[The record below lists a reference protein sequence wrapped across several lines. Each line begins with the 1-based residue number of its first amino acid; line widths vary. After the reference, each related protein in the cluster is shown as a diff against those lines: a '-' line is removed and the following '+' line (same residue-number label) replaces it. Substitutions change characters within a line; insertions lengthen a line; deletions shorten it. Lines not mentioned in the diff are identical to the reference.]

1 MKHRLLWKFVLVCCL
16 TVLLAL
22 PVFANSAE
30 PPCLTIVVVSAPD
43 DLELSLVDEGGAE
56 AYQLRKRQFVRGWE
70 TYFRFT
76 YSHVTIPGKESEAD
90 DVDLSKLRL
99 AVTTGG
105 NTTLLELPDQT
116 FAHYNNVLLLDLSE
130 LKQFPD
136 AFPAQYMLRSELY
149 AGRMVLIIGMRVALT
164 LLIEGVLFWA
174 FGYREKH
181 SWGVFLCFNAMTQL
195 ALNLILGGA
204 TMDSYILFGYY
215 LLEAAI
221 VVFEALAYWNTLK
234 EKRGRS
240 IPYALCANAASLVI
254 GALMIENLPLAL

>member
-1 MKHRLLWKFVLVCCL
+1 MKHRLLWILFTVCL
-16 TVLLAL
+16 MFLLAL

-43 DLELSLVDEGGAE
+43 DLELALEDANYEE
-56 AYQLRKRQFVRGWE
+56 AYQLSKQKSVRGWE
-70 TYFRFT
+70 TYFCFR
-76 YSHVTIPGKESEAD
+76 YSHVTFPGKESAD
-90 DVDLSKLRL
+90 DVDLNQLRL

-105 NTTLLELPDQT
+105 NTTLLDLPDQT

-149 AGRMVLIIGMRVALT
+149 AGRMVLIIGMRVILT
-164 LLIEGVLFWA
+164 LLIEGILFWA

-181 SWGVFLCFNAMTQL
+181 SWCVFLCFNAMTQL

>member
-30 PPCLTIVVVSAPD
+30 PPCLTIVVVNAPD

-105 NTTLLELPDQT
+105 NTTLLDLPDQT

-136 AFPAQYMLRSELY
+136 AFPSQYMLRSELY
-149 AGRMVLIIGMRVALT
+149 AGRMVLIIGMRVILT
-164 LLIEGVLFWA
+164 LLIEGILFWA

-204 TMDSYILFGYY
+204 TMDSYVLFGYY

>member
-1 MKHRLLWKFVLVCCL
+1 MKHRLLWSFVLVCCL
-16 TVLLAL
+16 TVLFAI
-22 PVFANSAE
+22 PVLANSAE

-43 DLELSLVDEGGAE
+43 DLELSLVDESGAE
-56 AYQLRKRQFVRGWE
+56 AYQLRKRQSVRGWE

-76 YSHVTIPGKESEAD
+76 YSHVTIPGEESGAD

-105 NTTLLELPDQT
+105 NTTYLDLPDQT
-116 FAHYNNVLLLDLSE
+116 FDHYNNVL
-130 LKQFPD
+130 QFD
-136 AFPAQYMLRSELY
+136 CSDMTLQTDLY
-149 AGRMVLIIGMRVALT
+149 AGRMVMIIGMRVILT
-164 LLIEGVLFWA
+164 LLIEGILFWA
-174 FGYREKH
+174 FGYKEKH

-195 ALNLILGGA
+195 VLNLILGGA

>member
-1 MKHRLLWKFVLVCCL
+1 MKHRLIWKFVLVCCL
-16 TVLLAL
+16 TVLFAL

-43 DLELSLVDEGGAE
+43 DLELALEDEGGAE

-105 NTTLLELPDQT
+105 NTTLLDLPDQT

-240 IPYALCANAASLVI
+240 IPYAMCANAASLVI

>member
-1 MKHRLLWKFVLVCCL
+1 MKHRLIWKFVLVCCL
-16 TVLLAL
+16 TVLFAL
-22 PVFANSAE
+22 PVLANSAE

-43 DLELSLVDEGGAE
+43 DLELSLVDESGAE
-56 AYQLRKRQFVRGWE
+56 AYQLRKRQSVRGWE

-105 NTTLLELPDQT
+105 NTAYLDLPDQT
-116 FAHYNNVLLLDLSE
+116 FDHYNNVL
-130 LKQFPD
+130 QFD
-136 AFPAQYMLRSELY
+136 CSDMTLQTDLY
-149 AGRMVLIIGMRVALT
+149 AGRMVLIIGLRVALT
-164 LLIEGVLFWA
+164 LFIEGFLFWA
-174 FGYREKH
+174 FGYKEKH

-195 ALNLILGGA
+195 VLNLLLGGA
-204 TMDSYILFGYY
+204 SMDSYVLFGYY
-215 LLEAAI
+215 LIEAGI

-234 EKRGRS
+234 ENRGRS

>member
-1 MKHRLLWKFVLVCCL
+1 MKKKLSVLIVALLLI
-16 TVLLAL
+16 LAL
-22 PVFANSAE
+22 PVSVSANSAE

-43 DLELSLVDEGGAE
+43 DLELALEDANYEE
-56 AYQLRKRQFVRGWE
+56 AYQLSKQKSVRGWE
-70 TYFRFT
+70 TYFRFR
-76 YSHVTIPGKESEAD
+76 YSHVTFPGKGSAD

-136 AFPAQYMLRSELY
+136 AFPSQYMLRSELY
-149 AGRMVLIIGMRVALT
+149 AGRMVMIIGMRVALT

>member
-1 MKHRLLWKFVLVCCL
+1 MKHRLIWKFVLVCCL
-16 TVLLAL
+16 TVLFAL

-43 DLELSLVDEGGAE
+43 DLELALVDEGGAE

-76 YSHVTIPGKESEAD
+76 YSHVTIPGEESGAD
-90 DVDLSKLRL
+90 DVDLNQLRL

-116 FAHYNNVLLLDLSE
+116 FDHYNNVL
-130 LKQFPD
+130 QFD
-136 AFPAQYMLRSELY
+136 CSDMTLQTDLY
-149 AGRMVLIIGMRVALT
+149 AGRMILIIGMRVILT
-164 LLIEGVLFWA
+164 LLIEGILFWA
-174 FGYREKH
+174 FGYRQKH
-181 SWGVFLCFNAMTQL
+181 SWCVVLCFNAMTQL

>member
-1 MKHRLLWKFVLVCCL
+1 MKHRLIWKFVLVCCL

-76 YSHVTIPGKESEAD
+76 YSHVTVPGKESEAD

-149 AGRMVLIIGMRVALT
+149 AGRMVMIIGMRVALT

>member
-1 MKHRLLWKFVLVCCL
+1 MKHRLIWKFVLVCCL

-30 PPCLTIVVVSAPD
+30 PPCLTIVVVNAPD
-43 DLELSLVDEGGAE
+43 DLELALEDANYEE
-56 AYQLRKRQFVRGWE
+56 AYQLSKQKSVRGWE
-70 TYFRFT
+70 TYFRFR
-76 YSHVTIPGKESEAD
+76 YSHVTFPGKESAD

-105 NTTLLELPDQT
+105 NTTLLDLPDQT

-136 AFPAQYMLRSELY
+136 AFPSQYMLRSELY
-149 AGRMVLIIGMRVALT
+149 AGRMVLIIGMRVILT
-164 LLIEGVLFWA
+164 LLIEGILFWA
-174 FGYREKH
+174 FGYRQKH
-181 SWGVFLCFNAMTQL
+181 SWCVFLCFNAMTQL

-240 IPYALCANAASLVI
+240 IPYAMCANAASLVI

>member
-1 MKHRLLWKFVLVCCL
+1 
-16 TVLLAL
+16 
-22 PVFANSAE
+22 
-30 PPCLTIVVVSAPD
+30 VVVSAPD
-43 DLELSLVDEGGAE
+43 DLELSLVDVGGAE

-70 TYFRFT
+70 TYFRFR
-76 YSHVTIPGKESEAD
+76 YSHVTFPGKESAD
-90 DVDLSKLRL
+90 DVDLNQLRL

-105 NTTLLELPDQT
+105 NTTLLDLPDQT

-136 AFPAQYMLRSELY
+136 AFPSQYMLRSELY

>member
-1 MKHRLLWKFVLVCCL
+1 MKHRLLRKFVLVCCL
-16 TVLLAL
+16 MVLLAL

-30 PPCLTIVVVSAPD
+30 PPCLTIVVVNAPD
-43 DLELSLVDEGGAE
+43 DLELALEDANYEE
-56 AYQLRKRQFVRGWE
+56 AYQLSKQKSVRGWE
-70 TYFRFT
+70 TYFRFR
-76 YSHVTIPGKESEAD
+76 YSHVTFPGKESSD
-90 DVDLSKLRL
+90 DVDLNQLHL

-105 NTTLLELPDQT
+105 NTTLLDLP
-116 FAHYNNVLLLDLSE
+116 E
-130 LKQFPD
+130 QFPD
-136 AFPAQYMLRSELY
+136 AFPSQYMLRSELY
-149 AGRMVLIIGMRVALT
+149 AGRMVLIIGMRVILT
-164 LLIEGVLFWA
+164 LLIEGILFWA

-181 SWGVFLCFNAMTQL
+181 SWCVFLCFNAMTQL

-240 IPYALCANAASLVI
+240 IPYAMCANAASLVI

>member
-56 AYQLRKRQFVRGWE
+56 AYQLRKRQSVRGWE

-76 YSHVTIPGKESEAD
+76 YSHVTIPGKESEAE

-105 NTTLLELPDQT
+105 NTTLLDLPDQT

-240 IPYALCANAASLVI
+240 IPYAMCANAASLVI

>member
-1 MKHRLLWKFVLVCCL
+1 MKHCLLLLLITVCL
-16 TVLLAL
+16 TFLFAL
-22 PVFANSAE
+22 PVLANAAE

-43 DLELSLVDEGGAE
+43 DLELALVDTDGAE
-56 AYQLRKRQFVRGWE
+56 AYQLRKRQSVRGWE

-76 YSHVTIPGKESEAD
+76 YSHVTLPGREYESD

-105 NTTLLELPDQT
+105 NTTLLRLPEKT
-116 FAHYNNVLLLDLSE
+116 FERYNNVLLLDLSE
-130 LKQFPD
+130 VKQNPVV
-136 AFPAQYMLRSELY
+136 FPAEYMLRTELY
-149 AGRMVLIIGMRVALT
+149 PGRMVLVIGLRVALT

-195 ALNLILGGA
+195 VLNLLLGGA
-204 TMDSYILFGYY
+204 SMDSYVLYGSY

-221 VVFEALAYWNTLK
+221 VVFEALAYWNTLN

-240 IPYALCANAASLVI
+240 IIYALCANVASLVI
-254 GALMIENLPLAL
+254 GALMIANLPLAL

>member
-1 MKHRLLWKFVLVCCL
+1 MKHRLIWKFVLVCCL
-16 TVLLAL
+16 TVLFAL
-22 PVFANSAE
+22 PVLANSAE

-43 DLELSLVDEGGAE
+43 DLELSLVDESGAE
-56 AYQLRKRQFVRGWE
+56 AYQLRKRQSVRGWE

-99 AVTTGG
+99 AVTADG
-105 NTTLLELPDQT
+105 NTTYLDLPDQT

-136 AFPAQYMLRSELY
+136 AFPSQYMLRSDLY
-149 AGRMVLIIGMRVALT
+149 AGRMVLIIGMRVILT
-164 LLIEGVLFWA
+164 LLIEGILFWA
-174 FGYREKH
+174 FGYKEKH

-195 ALNLILGGA
+195 VLNLLLGGA
-204 TMDSYILFGYY
+204 SMDSYVLFGYY
-215 LLEAAI
+215 LIEAGI

-234 EKRGRS
+234 ENRGRS

>member
-1 MKHRLLWKFVLVCCL
+1 MKHRLIWKFVLVCCL

-105 NTTLLELPDQT
+105 NTTLLELPNQT

-136 AFPAQYMLRSELY
+136 AFPSQYMLRSELY
-149 AGRMVLIIGMRVALT
+149 AGRMVLIIGLRVALT
-164 LLIEGVLFWA
+164 LFIEGVLFWA

-240 IPYALCANAASLVI
+240 IPYAMCANAASLVI

>member
-1 MKHRLLWKFVLVCCL
+1 M
-16 TVLLAL
+16 
-22 PVFANSAE
+22 
-30 PPCLTIVVVSAPD
+30 
-43 DLELSLVDEGGAE
+43 
-56 AYQLRKRQFVRGWE
+56 RGWE
-70 TYFRFT
+70 TYFRFRH
-76 YSHVTIPGKESEAD
+76 SHVTFPGKESAD
-90 DVDLSKLRL
+90 DVNLNQLRL

-136 AFPAQYMLRSELY
+136 AFPSQYMLRSELY
-149 AGRMVLIIGMRVALT
+149 AGRMVLIIGLRVILT
-164 LLIEGVLFWA
+164 LLIEGILFWA

>member
-1 MKHRLLWKFVLVCCL
+1 MKHRLIWKFVLVCCL

-22 PVFANSAE
+22 PVLANSAE

-43 DLELSLVDEGGAE
+43 DLELSLVDESGAE
-56 AYQLRKRQFVRGWE
+56 AYQLRKRQSVRGWE

-76 YSHVTIPGKESEAD
+76 YSHVTIPGEESEAD

-99 AVTTGG
+99 AVTVGG
-105 NTTLLELPDQT
+105 NTTYLDLPDQT
-116 FAHYNNVLLLDLSE
+116 FDHYNNVL
-130 LKQFPD
+130 QFD
-136 AFPAQYMLRSELY
+136 CSDMTLQTDLY
-149 AGRMVLIIGMRVALT
+149 AGRMVMIIGMRVILT
-164 LLIEGVLFWA
+164 LLIEGILFWA
-174 FGYREKH
+174 FGYKEKH

>member
-1 MKHRLLWKFVLVCCL
+1 MKYSLLWSFVLVCCL

-43 DLELSLVDEGGAE
+43 DLELALEDANYEE
-56 AYQLRKRQFVRGWE
+56 AYQLSKQKSVRGWE
-70 TYFRFT
+70 TYFRFR
-76 YSHVTIPGKESEAD
+76 YSHVTFPGKESAD
-90 DVDLSKLRL
+90 DVDLSELRL

-105 NTTLLELPDQT
+105 NTTLLDLPDQT

-136 AFPAQYMLRSELY
+136 AFPSQYMLRSELY
-149 AGRMVLIIGMRVALT
+149 AGRMVLIIGMRVILT
-164 LLIEGVLFWA
+164 LLIEGILFWA

-181 SWGVFLCFNAMTQL
+181 SWGVFFCFNVLTQL
-195 ALNLILGGA
+195 VLNLLLGGA
-204 TMDSYILFGYY
+204 SMDSYVLFGYY
-215 LLEAAI
+215 LIEAGI
-221 VVFEALAYWNTLK
+221 VVFEAFAYWNTLK

-254 GALMIENLPLAL
+254 GALMITNLPLAL

>member
-105 NTTLLELPDQT
+105 NTTLLDLPDQT

-149 AGRMVLIIGMRVALT
+149 AGRMVLIIGMRVILT
-164 LLIEGVLFWA
+164 LLIEGILFWA

>member
-1 MKHRLLWKFVLVCCL
+1 MKHRLIWKFVLVCCL

-76 YSHVTIPGKESEAD
+76 YSHVTIPGKESEAE

-116 FAHYNNVLLLDLSE
+116 FAQYNNVLLLDLSE

-136 AFPAQYMLRSELY
+136 ALPAQYMLRSELY

-164 LLIEGVLFWA
+164 LLIEGVLFWV

-240 IPYALCANAASLVI
+240 IPYAMCANAASLVI